1 MWRNILTQSAFQL
14 ILLFILLFQ
23 GAELF
28 GVRPLGGE
36 NCFTFYVDENS
47 ERWDAT
53 TLSKS
58 STGTLT
64 CGSFKTYCPGLTDG
78 CFNTVHTEGATTF
91 KYSDLEEFQLSC
103 LSCNKRDYTHGT
115 IIFNA
120 FIFCQV
126 TNLTVLILF
135 LILFSFYRHY
145 TLLSTNFTSSI
156 LPAYENLIFS
166 FSFLLYQQFFNEYTA
181 RKILN
186 EWNAFDD
193 LLGNYTFLLVSFFT
207 LGLQIFLVEVGG
219 DFVRTSSLNLVQ
231 WLVTIAL
238 GAIGIPVGIMMRFI
252 PVVED
257 PNTFFS
263 ADAITCSGQELEEL
277 DSDGELSPELK
288 SKYMELRSDEQKTG
302 TTDADV

>member
-1 MWRNILTQSAFQL
+1 
-14 ILLFILLFQ
+14 
-23 GAELF
+23 
-28 GVRPLGGE
+28 
-36 NCFTFYVDENS
+36 
-47 ERWDAT
+47 
-53 TLSKS
+53 
-58 STGTLT
+58 
-64 CGSFKTYCPGLTDG
+64 
-78 CFNTVHTEGATTF
+78 
-91 KYSDLEEFQLSC
+91 
-103 LSCNKRDYTHGT
+103 
-115 IIFNA
+115 
-120 FIFCQV
+120 
-126 TNLTVLILF
+126 
-135 LILFSFYRHY
+135 
-145 TLLSTNFTSSI
+145 
-156 LPAYENLIFS
+156 
-166 FSFLLYQQFFNEYTA
+166 LYQQFFNEYTA

-219 DFVRTSSLNLVQ
+219 DFVRTSSLNLIQ

-238 GAIGIPVGIMMRFI
+238 GAIGIPVGILMRFI